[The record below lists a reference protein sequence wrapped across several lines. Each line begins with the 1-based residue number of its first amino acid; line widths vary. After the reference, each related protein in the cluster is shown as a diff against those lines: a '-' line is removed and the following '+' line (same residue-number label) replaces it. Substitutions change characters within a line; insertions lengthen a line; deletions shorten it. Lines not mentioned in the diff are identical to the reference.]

1 MNQSIRIA
9 LALLLGLAVAPSD
22 VFARGF
28 GGFGGGGFHAGGFGG
43 GGFGGYHGGGF
54 AGGGGSH
61 AGGFDAGGFHAGG
74 FDAGGFHAG
83 GFDASGFH
91 GGDFEGVQRAGGFGG
106 SLDRGELNSFLGL
119 PTDGGMHAAG
129 GAFSEGGFASGAD
142 GAAAWRGGAAG
153 HVYQGQDGT
162 TIAHGTAGIQ
172 GASIG
177 PGGVAAGGKVASG
190 TVVKGPEGNVYA
202 RGAEAG
208 RGIAAGPNGVVA
220 GTGAVAGRGFYSPT
234 AWHAQAMAGRR
245 WFAGGGYFTPGW
257 VTAHPWAW
265 TPAGYTAAA
274 WATAAWTAATWP
286 AMGTWFNWSNA
297 PVYNYDYGTDI
308 VYQGG
313 NVYYGGQS
321 AGTAAQYYQ
330 EAASLAGSDADATAG
345 QDGQWLPLGVFG
357 LLASGQKVPEMIFQ
371 LAVNK
376 DGLLRGNY
384 YDQVAQNNLPVH
396 GAVDKRN
403 QRVAWRVGNNKD
415 FVVETGLA
423 NLTRDES
430 TALVHFGPDRAQQ
443 FQLIRT
449 KQPSPPQE

>member
-1 MNQSIRIA
+1 
-9 LALLLGLAVAPSD
+9 
-22 VFARGF
+22 
-28 GGFGGGGFHAGGFGG
+28 
-43 GGFGGYHGGGF
+43 
-54 AGGGGSH
+54 
-61 AGGFDAGGFHAGG
+61 
-74 FDAGGFHAG
+74 
-83 GFDASGFH
+83 
-91 GGDFEGVQRAGGFGG
+91 
-106 SLDRGELNSFLGL
+106 
-119 PTDGGMHAAG
+119 
-129 GAFSEGGFASGAD
+129 
-142 GAAAWRGGAAG
+142 
-153 HVYQGQDGT
+153 
-162 TIAHGTAGIQ
+162 
-172 GASIG
+172 
-177 PGGVAAGGKVASG
+177 
-190 TVVKGPEGNVYA
+190 
-202 RGAEAG
+202 
-208 RGIAAGPNGVVA
+208 
-220 GTGAVAGRGFYSPT
+220 
-234 AWHAQAMAGRR
+234 MAGRR

-286 AMGTWFNWSNA
+286 AMGTWFNWSNV

-330 EAASLAGSDADATAG
+330 EAASLAGSHADAAAG
-345 QDGQWLPLGVFG
+345 QDGRWLPLGVFG

-396 GAVDKRN
+396 GAVDKKN
-403 QRVAWRVGNNKD
+403 QRVAWRVGDNKD
-415 FVVETGLA
+415 LVVETGLA

-430 TALVHFGPDRAQQ
+430 TALVHFGPDRTQQ
-443 FQLIRT
+443 FQLIRM